1 MSDLRINNIT
11 DRTGGSGPVIAGV
24 STVSSTGAFTVPVGP
39 TEMRGG
45 RGRGIFAGGYK
56 SPSPYHT
63 NTMNYIEIA
72 TTGNAVDFGD
82 LLTPTASSGSTGSSS
97 NSIRGVFNSGDVP
110 NSINTMSYTVIS
122 SSGGSSDFG
131 DMSYVTRDGPFGGG
145 DNTRGVLGGSAG
157 GPSNMGDSPGKGVNF
172 IDFITFATTGDS
184 NDFGTLTVARR
195 GVSACSSSTRTV
207 WGGGYIKPQNHTIVI
222 DVVTTQTKGDSV
234 KFGELTV
241 SRGQMGAVSSTTR
254 GIWYGGSIYG
264 PDAPA
269 YTMYNVID
277 YITIAS
283 NGNATDFGDTITGGG
298 DHFTT
303 GTASNK
309 IRGCFG
315 GSSTP
320 TNLNTIAYVTIAST
334 GNAADF
340 GDLTAVEYNKAGAS
354 DSHGGL
360 G

>member
-1 MSDLRINNIT
+1 MSDLKINNIT
-11 DRTGGSGPVIAGV
+11 DSTGNSGPTIAGIC
-24 STVSSTGAFTVPVGP
+24 TVASTGAFVVPVGP
-39 TEMRGG
+39 TEYRGG
-45 RGRGIFAGGYK
+45 RGRGIFAGGYT
-56 SPSPYHT
+56 PSGHT

-72 TTGNAVDFGD
+72 TTGNAADFGD
-82 LLTPTASSGSTGSSS
+82 LLSPTASSGSTGSSS

-110 NSINTMSYTVIS
+110 NSINTISYTVIS
-122 SSGGSSDFG
+122 SGGGTSDFG

-157 GPSNMGDSPGKGVNF
+157 GPSNMGGSPGKGVNY

-184 NDFGTLTVARR
+184 TSFGTLTVARR
-195 GVSACSSSTRTV
+195 GVSACSSPTRTV

-222 DVVTTQTKGDSV
+222 DVVTTQTRGDSV

-269 YTMYNVID
+269 YTMYNNID

-315 GSSTP
+315 GGSTP
-320 TNLNTIAYVTIAST
+320 TNLNTIAYVTIATT
-334 GNAADF
+334 GNAAEF

>member
-1 MSDLRINNIT
+1 MSDLKINNIT
-11 DRTGGSGPVIAGV
+11 DRTGGCGPVIAGV

-45 RGRGIFAGGYK
+45 RGRGIFAGGYT
-56 SPSPYHT
+56 PSGNN

-82 LLTPTASSGSTGSSS
+82 LARSGSTGSSS
-97 NSIRGVFNSGDVP
+97 SATRGVFNYGNVP
-110 NSINTMSYTVIS
+110 SSIVEMDYTTIS
-122 SSGGSSDFG
+122 SSGGVADFG
-131 DMSYVTRDGPFGGG
+131 DLSYVTRDGPFGGG

-157 GPSNMGDSPGKGVNF
+157 GPSNMGGSPGKGVNH

-184 NDFGTLTVARR
+184 TEFGTLTVARR
-195 GVSACSSSTRTV
+195 GVCACSSPTRTV
-207 WGGGYIKPQNHTIVI
+207 WGGGYIKPQSHTKVI
-222 DVVTTQTKGDSV
+222 DYVITQTKGDATH
-234 KFGELTV
+234 FGELTV
-241 SRGQMGAVSSTTR
+241 SRGHMGAVSSTTR

-269 YTMYNVID
+269 YTMYNTID
-277 YITIAS
+277 YITIPTL
-283 NGNATDFGDTITGGG
+283 GNATDFGDTITGGG

-303 GTASNK
+303 GSVSNK

-320 TNLNTIAYVTIAST
+320 TYLNSIAYVTIATT
-334 GNAADF
+334 GNAAEF